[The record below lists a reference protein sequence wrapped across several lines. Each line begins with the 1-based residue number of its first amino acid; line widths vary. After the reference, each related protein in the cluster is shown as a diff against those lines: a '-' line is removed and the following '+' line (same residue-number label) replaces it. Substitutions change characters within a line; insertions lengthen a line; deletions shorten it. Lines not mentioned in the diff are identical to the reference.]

1 MVSVL
6 PLCTP
11 RQGSLPVL
19 RTSAQEI
26 LDLKVCDFACGFAAF
41 LGAAARYLSARLV
54 ATGVVDPD
62 AASSRLICAKN
73 NAGPC
78 SLVIRQ
84 WAQITMCSGW
94 GLQ

>member
-26 LDLKVCDFACGFAAF
+26 LDLKVGDFARGFAAF
-41 LGAAARYLSARLV
+41 LGAAALYLSARLV
-54 ATGVVDPD
+54 ATGVVDAH
-62 AASSRLICAKN
+62 AASSRLICAKTMR
-73 NAGPC
+73 GPV
-78 SLVIRQ
+78 L
-84 WAQITMCSGW
+84 W
-94 GLQ
+94 